1 MSLNIEEFKG
11 ALLSGIARPNKFRVQ
26 LPGNIVG
33 TSQRQGTIAAL
44 NGGMRDINILCK
56 SCTLPM
62 RQMLTAPRQIGMK
75 SEEVTHG
82 YAVQDVT
89 FSFHEPNT
97 YLIRN
102 YFQAW
107 MDKQV
112 DLFTHELEFKK
123 GSRGE
128 GGYAKDVGIFQL
140 NNAGQDIYRCVLIDA
155 FPKTLGQIDLSNDNN
170 GTVETTVT
178 MTYTNWRASPIALS
192 NLTPVKRTRPPVKP
206 QTATAWINPDIAA
219 AKARKKFPNVQ
230 PFTSG
235 SVW

>member
-26 LPGNIVG
+26 LPGSIDDTSGRVG
-33 TSQRQGTIAAL
+33 SIADF
-44 NGGMRDINILCK
+44 NGGVQDLNLLCK

-75 SEEVTHG
+75 SQEVTHG

-97 YLIRN
+97 YFVRN

-112 DLFTHELEFKK
+112 DLDTHELEFKK

-128 GGYAKDVGIFQL
+128 GGYAKDVRIFQL
-140 NNAGQDIYRCVLIDA
+140 NNAGQDIYECVLIDA
-155 FPKTLGQIDLSNDNN
+155 FPKTLGQIDLANDNN
-170 GTVETTVT
+170 GTVETTIT
-178 MTYTNWRASPIALS
+178 MTYTNWIGKPIDTS
-192 NLTPVKRTRPPVKP
+192 SLTNVTRTRPPVKP